1 MSRDRVSVLALLAG
15 GTHDYVRM
23 ARPLLRALERTQH
36 FSIDVVTDPEQF
48 ALADHQVLLAASDHH
63 LQPGQAAQLAD
74 FVSRRGGGL
83 LLLHGTL
90 ANWAETGEMAELA
103 RWAPTGPAPLTEL
116 VVRADPSH
124 PLTQRLGPDMRLIDE
139 LYLSEGPPSDAAVI
153 LRTSWHFSEQ
163 VVAYERSFGAGRFI
177 HMGLGHQPSTYE
189 DVSFQ
194 KLMHRM
200 LLFAAGQ
207 EAAATVGVG
216 LIGYGAI
223 AQAHAASIS
232 TTPGLRLS
240 GICDVSTE
248 RRELAAREWAVPT
261 HTSTEDLFDD
271 PDVGLVVVG
280 TPPSAHADTVLAA
293 LAAGKHVVCEKP
305 FALRVQE
312 VDWMIDSAASRD
324 RVLTVYQSRRW
335 DPDYLAVRDVVRSG
349 RIGELFYM
357 ESFIGGYS
365 HPCDFWH
372 SHEPVSG
379 GTIYDWGSHYF
390 DWVLQLF
397 PDAVKSVSAVAHK
410 RVWHD
415 VTNSD
420 QVRVDLTF
428 DGGAQASFLQSDI
441 AAALKPKWYLL
452 GTHGAVVGEWRLET
466 VTSRSPRGDL
476 VEERLAPADSPAR
489 VKVMRPAD
497 DGGSHEE
504 VLVLGRRDESAF
516 YRNLAD
522 HLAWEEPL
530 AVPPD
535 EARRTVA
542 VMEAAAH
549 SIARG
554 GGQIEV
560 RI

>member
-1 MSRDRVSVLALLAG
+1 MSRNRVSVLALLAG
-15 GTHDYVRM
+15 GTHDYLRM
-23 ARPLLRALERTQH
+23 ARPLLRALEGTQH
-36 FSIDVVTDPEQF
+36 FRIDLVTEPEHV
-48 ALADHQVLLAASDHH
+48 ALGSHQVVLAASDHH
-63 LQPGQAAQLAD
+63 LPAGQAAQLVE
-74 FVSRRGGGL
+74 FVRGGGGL
-83 LLLHGTL
+83 ILLHGTL
-90 ANWAETGEMAELA
+90 ANWAESGELAELA

-124 PLTQRLGPDMRLIDE
+124 PLTQRLGPEMKLTDE
-139 LYLSEGPPSDAAVI
+139 LYLSEGPPSDAAVL

-163 VVAYERSFGAGRFI
+163 VVAYERAFGTGRFV
-177 HMGLGHQPSTYE
+177 HLGLGHTPSTYE

-194 KLMHRM
+194 KLMHRT

-207 EAAATVGVG
+207 EAAAPVGVG
-216 LIGYGAI
+216 LVGYGAI
-223 AQAHAASIS
+223 ARAHAASIAATS
-232 TTPGLRLS
+232 GLRLR
-240 GICDVSTE
+240 GICDLSTE
-248 RRELAAREWAVPT
+248 RRELAAREWRVPT
-261 HTSTEDLFDD
+261 HSSAEGLFDD

-335 DPDYLAVRDVVRSG
+335 DPDYVALRDVVRSG

-365 HPCDFWH
+365 HPCDYWH
-372 SHEPVSG
+372 SHEPISG

-397 PDAVKSVSAVAHK
+397 PDAVKTISAVGHK

-428 DGGAQASFLQSDI
+428 EGGAQATFLQSDI

-452 GTHGAVVGEWRLET
+452 GTRGAVVGEWRAET
-466 VTSRSPRGDL
+466 VTRRGAGGDL

-489 VKVMRPAD
+489 VKVMRPAEE
-497 DGGSHEE
+497 GGSHEE
-504 VLVLGRRDESAF
+504 VLVLGRREEDPF

-530 AVPPD
+530 AVTAD

-554 GGQIEV
+554 GGQVEV
-560 RI
+560 HI